1 MENKKYNLK
10 KKQNGI
16 TLVSL
21 IITIIILIII
31 AGVSI
36 GVINDGIISDADE
49 VTKQYN
55 NRIAKEDAIVKD
67 LMENRDEIIGDIS
80 QDEGEGEDPV
90 EPEVPVVPVVGFV
103 VTFLAITGQVFSTK
117 ENVTTLE
124 FPDET
129 PTKSGYNFTGW
140 YYDEDCTNKA
150 VEGTSISA
158 NSTLYA
164 GWKSQKVEAISN
176 KQNGE
181 EINIE
186 ISNQENIEIIKY
198 TTDVQIVNCQII
210 EVDDSGVEDSFG
222 MGEDTGIVLTEES
235 FEFVIDTNNSKVA
248 ILSLKSV
255 SEIDGLKRAKVKIR
269 INFVDETYDTDE
281 FIFESYLPCL
291 AEGTMI
297 KLNDGTEKAIEEI
310 TYEDELL
317 VWDFDKGCLASAKPL
332 WIQEER
338 KTGEYNLLKFENG
351 SELKTISQHRIFSK
365 DLGKFTYPM
374 TDETPIG
381 TTTITS
387 EGKETKLVSK
397 EVVTK
402 DVKYYNII
410 TDYHMN
416 LFANDILTSCRL
428 SNLYT
433 IKNMKYVKDNRQL
446 TPREE
451 YKNIPDNYFTGLRL
465 AEQPKEINRGNDIRH
480 DNSLEE
486 YVTRLINTAK
496 KV

>member
-117 ENVTTLE
+117 ENVTILE

-164 GWKSQKVEAISN
+164 G
-176 KQNGE
+176 
-181 EINIE
+181 
-186 ISNQENIEIIKY
+186 
-198 TTDVQIVNCQII
+198 
-210 EVDDSGVEDSFG
+210 
-222 MGEDTGIVLTEES
+222 
-235 FEFVIDTNNSKVA
+235 
-248 ILSLKSV
+248 
-255 SEIDGLKRAKVKIR
+255 
-269 INFVDETYDTDE
+269 
-281 FIFESYLPCL
+281 
-291 AEGTMI
+291 
-297 KLNDGTEKAIEEI
+297 
-310 TYEDELL
+310 
-317 VWDFDKGCLASAKPL
+317 
-332 WIQEER
+332 
-338 KTGEYNLLKFENG
+338 
-351 SELKTISQHRIFSK
+351 
-365 DLGKFTYPM
+365 
-374 TDETPIG
+374 
-381 TTTITS
+381 
-387 EGKETKLVSK
+387 
-397 EVVTK
+397 
-402 DVKYYNII
+402 
-410 TDYHMN
+410 
-416 LFANDILTSCRL
+416 
-428 SNLYT
+428 
-433 IKNMKYVKDNRQL
+433 
-446 TPREE
+446 
-451 YKNIPDNYFTGLRL
+451 
-465 AEQPKEINRGNDIRH
+465 
-480 DNSLEE
+480 
-486 YVTRLINTAK
+486 
-496 KV
+496 